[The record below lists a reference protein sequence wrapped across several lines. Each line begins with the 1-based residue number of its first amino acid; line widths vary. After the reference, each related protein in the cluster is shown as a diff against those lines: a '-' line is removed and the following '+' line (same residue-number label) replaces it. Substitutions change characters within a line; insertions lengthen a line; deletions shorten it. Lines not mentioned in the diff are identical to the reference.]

1 MKPWQRRHW
10 CLGQITSEFLWRM
23 EDVLDLYEQPY
34 DERWP
39 VVCLDERPC
48 QLLGEGLAPIPMKPG
63 QVQRSDYEYVRN
75 GVATLFVAVEP
86 LTGKRLLKVTSRRT
100 RQDYAEFMH
109 EVSQQWSGASSGA
122 GPAVERGQ
130 QWSGAERICLV
141 QDNLNTHTPGSFY
154 EAFSAEEA
162 FGLASC
168 FEMHYTPKKASWLN
182 MAEIEISAI
191 ARQCLDRRIASEE
204 HLAREIAAYS
214 ITRQGV
220 RLTWRFTK
228 NDARNKLARHY
239 PKST

>member
-1 MKPWQRRHW
+1 
-10 CLGQITSEFLWRM
+10 M
-23 EDVLDLYEQPY
+23 EDILDLYEQPY

-48 QLLGEGLAPIPMKPG
+48 QLLSEVIVPMPMKPG
-63 QVQRSDYEYVRN
+63 QSQRSDYEYQRN

-100 RQDYAEFMH
+100 KVDYAAFMR
-109 EVSQQWSGASSGA
+109 ELSQTW
-122 GPAVERGQ
+122 PT
-130 QWSGAERICLV
+130 AERICLV

-154 EAFSAEEA
+154 EAFSAREA
-162 FGLASC
+162 FALAEC

-191 ARQCLDRRIASEE
+191 ARQCLDRRIDSEE
-204 HLAREIAAYS
+204 RLAREIRAYS
-214 ITRQGV
+214 AARQGV

-228 NDARNKLARHY
+228 DDARNKLARHY
-239 PKST
+239 PKSP

>member
-10 CLGQITSEFLWRM
+10 CLGRITSEFLWRM

-48 QLLGEGLAPIPMKPG
+48 QLLGEVITPLPMKPG
-63 QVQRSDYEYVRN
+63 HVQRNDYEYTRN
-75 GVATLFVAVEP
+75 GTATLFVAVEP

-100 RQDYAEFMH
+100 KQDYAEFMR
-109 EVSQQWSGASSGA
+109 EVSQAWS
-122 GPAVERGQ
+122 P
-130 QWSGAERICLV
+130 AERICLV

-162 FGLASC
+162 FALASC

-191 ARQCLDRRIASEE
+191 PRQCLDRRIDSEE
-204 HLAREIAAYS
+204 RLAREIASYS
-214 ITRQGV
+214 ISRQGSK
-220 RLTWRFTK
+220 LTWRFTK
-228 NDARNKLARHY
+228 NDAREKLARHY
-239 PKST
+239 SQST

>member
-10 CLGQITSEFLWRM
+10 CLGKITNEFLWRM
-23 EDVLDLYEQPY
+23 EDVLDLYEQPH

-39 VVCLDERPC
+39 VVCIDERPC
-48 QLLGEGLAPIPMKPG
+48 QLIGEVITPLPMKPG
-63 QVQRSDYEYVRN
+63 EVQRSDYEYVRN

-100 RQDYAEFMH
+100 KQDYAEFMR
-109 EVSQQWSGASSGA
+109 EVSQAWSA
-122 GPAVERGQ
+122 
-130 QWSGAERICLV
+130 AERICLV

-162 FGLASC
+162 FALAEC

-191 ARQCLDRRIASEE
+191 ARQCLDRRIATEE
-204 HLAREIAAYS
+204 RLAREIASYS
-214 ITRQGV
+214 AQRQGV
-220 RLTWRFTK
+220 TLRWRFTK
-228 NDARNKLARHY
+228 NDARQKLARHY
-239 PKST
+239 PNSA